1 MSGVEEIP
9 HVTLHDIK
17 NDLADVEV
25 FELEFVDDETK
36 WLRFGKSLTDEA
48 CRAPWNEIILKLEA
62 DECVV
67 FRQFFTV
74 GLCFPI

>member
-9 HVTLHDIK
+9 HVTLPDIK

-36 WLRFGKSLTDEA
+36 
-48 CRAPWNEIILKLEA
+48 
-62 DECVV
+62 
-67 FRQFFTV
+67 
-74 GLCFPI
+74 